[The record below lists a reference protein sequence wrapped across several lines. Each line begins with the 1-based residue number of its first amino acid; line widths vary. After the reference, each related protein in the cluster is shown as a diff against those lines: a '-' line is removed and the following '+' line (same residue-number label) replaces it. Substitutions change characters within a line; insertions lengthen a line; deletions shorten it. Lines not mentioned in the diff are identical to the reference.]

1 MSRFSPPRRA
11 RALTVLLLALA
22 GVTLGVAAPA
32 QASHLKGASLTAKI
46 DGSGQ
51 LTGTVS
57 LIARN
62 GAGNCSAPNKELGT
76 VTYKPPGGSD
86 QSISIPSGDQVI
98 SACTPGSVTTTG
110 TFSVSVAG
118 QADGIFEVK
127 MLSSARVSGIQNS
140 APSAITVIGKVKKDA
155 GLTHKTPAITSQP
168 ALGISKLAAYS
179 QQLATTTESG
189 NAPTFTLLQSTDNT
203 QTSTYDTTAPAT
215 NLVDVTSSG
224 LVSIPF
230 ATTSGL
236 TVGHYYVYKVRITDD
251 LGQSTERDLL
261 LTVSNNAPPV
271 FDASS
276 STGVV
281 EIYPDT
287 PTTLNFTATDPDAG
301 QTLTM
306 AVGGVPTWG
315 SSTTGNGTAT
325 VSLNAPASA
334 VGQSAQIAVDA
345 TDSDTTAP
353 MTSARTVTVRVIA
366 KPSES
371 TPTPTPTTPAP
382 PKATPAAPKLG
393 AAPPSVTT
401 SRDAELTWTGEA
413 GGSYTC
419 IVNNGTPKPCSSP
432 LKLSGLTPG
441 LNKVRIYQTN
451 EAGAGAV
458 LEVTW
463 TVTNPRVD
471 VDAKLNLEPGDS
483 EMAVGCVVSGVTLTK
498 CVVDIYANLNGAAA
512 RVKIG
517 TGTYVSKKGT
527 RNAKLKLKLNATGRK
542 LVQRLGGVKVSLD
555 MTAYP
560 KGGGAALRASGA
572 SRLLPAQVKIAPQ
585 TGIFTDQSAELTAA
599 ARAWVAATAKNL
611 SGVRSVRC
619 TGHTARSGTGSAEAN
634 RSLGLAR
641 AKAICR
647 ALKAKGVKA
656 KMSSVTAGQTQPR
669 ANNRT
674 AKGRAMNRRV
684 ELMVRYAR

>member
-22 GVTLGVAAPA
+22 GVTLGIAAPA

-62 GAGNCSAPNKELGT
+62 GVGDCTSPNKEIGS
-76 VTYKPPGGSD
+76 VTYKPPGGTD
-86 QSISIPSGDQVI
+86 QSISIPSSDQVI
-98 SACTPGSVTTTG
+98 SACTPGSITTTG

-118 QADGIFEVK
+118 EADGVFQVK
-127 MLSSARVSGIQNS
+127 MASSARVGGIQNT
-140 APSAITVIGKVKKDA
+140 APSTITVVGTVKKSA
-155 GLTHKTPAITSQP
+155 GLTHQTPEITSQP
-168 ALGISKLAAYS
+168 ALGISTLAAYS
-179 QQLATTTESG
+179 QQLATKTESG
-189 NAPTFTLLQSTDNT
+189 NAPTFTLLQSADSGA
-203 QTSTYDTTAPAT
+203 TSTYDTTAPAT

-230 ATTSGL
+230 STTSGL

-251 LGQSTERDLL
+251 LGQYTERDLL

-271 FDASS
+271 FDSS
-276 STGVV
+276 SATGVV

-287 PTTLNFTATDPDAG
+287 PTTLNFSATDPDAG

-315 SSTTGNGTAT
+315 SSTTGSGTAS

-366 KPSES
+366 KPTE
-371 TPTPTPTTPAP
+371 TTPTPTTPAP
-382 PKATPAAPKLG
+382 PAKSKPAAPKLG
-393 AAPPSVTT
+393 SAPPSVTT

-413 GGSYTC
+413 GGNYTC

-498 CVVDIYANLNGAAA
+498 CVVDIYAQLPAGAAK

-599 ARAWVAATAKNL
+599 ARAWVATTAKQL

-619 TGHTARSGTGSAEAN
+619 TGHTARSGTGSPEAN

-669 ANNRT
+669 ASNRS

-684 ELMVRYAR
+684 ELVVRYAR

>member
-11 RALTVLLLALA
+11 RALSVTLLAFA
-22 GVTLGVAAPA
+22 GAVFGLAAPA

-110 TFSVSVAG
+110 TFSVSVASET
-118 QADGIFEVK
+118 DGVFQVK
-127 MLSSARVSGIQNS
+127 MASSARVGGIQNT
-140 APSAITVIGKVKKDA
+140 APSTITVVANVKKQA
-155 GLTHKTPAITSQP
+155 GFVHQTPEITSQP
-168 ALGISKLAAYS
+168 ALGVSKLAAYS
-179 QQLATTTESG
+179 QQLATKTESG
-189 NAPTFTLLQSTDNT
+189 NAPTFKLLQSGDSGA
-203 QTSTYDTTAPAT
+203 TSTYDTTAPAT

-251 LGQSTERDLL
+251 LGQYTERDLL

-276 STGVV
+276 SSGVV

-287 PTTLNFTATDPDAG
+287 PTTLNFSATDPDVG

-315 SSTTGNGTAT
+315 SSTTGSGTAS

-345 TDSDTTAP
+345 TDSDTNAP

-366 KPSES
+366 KPTES
-371 TPTPTPTTPAP
+371 TPTPTTPAP
-382 PKATPAAPKLG
+382 PAKSKPAAPKLG
-393 AAPPSVTT
+393 SAPPSATT

-555 MTAYP
+555 MTAWP

-599 ARAWVAATAKNL
+599 ARAWVATTAKQL

-684 ELMVRYAR
+684 ELVVRYAR